1 MTFITY
7 EHEVNMPYV
16 TISATEGLSA
26 EQKKQ
31 LLERSSD
38 AVVQSIGAPL
48 ASVRVLLHDLP
59 NGHYLNAGQFNTPG
73 IMFVVDFIE
82 GRTEEQRNALIAALS
97 KVGLETTGIPES
109 EVRVRLLDFPKANM
123 GMAGGVSAKAMGR

>member
-1 MTFITY
+1 
-7 EHEVNMPYV
+7 MPYV

-26 EQKKQ
+26 EQKKH

-48 ASVRVLLHDLP
+48 ANVRVLLSELP
-59 NGHYLNAGQFNTPG
+59 NGHYLNAGEFNTPG
-73 IMFVVDFIE
+73 LMFVVDFIE
-82 GRTEEQRNALIAALS
+82 GRTEDQKNALIAALS

-109 EVRVRLLDFPKANM
+109 EVRVRLVDYPKANM

>member
-1 MTFITY
+1 
-7 EHEVNMPYV
+7 MPYV

-26 EQKKQ
+26 EKKKE

-48 ASVRVLLHDLP
+48 ASVRVMLHELP
-59 NGHYLNAGQFNTPG
+59 HGHYLNAGQFNTPG
-73 IMFVVDFIE
+73 LMFVVDFIE

-97 KVGLETTGIPES
+97 KTGFETTGIPEG

-123 GMAGGVSAKAMGR
+123 GMAGGISAKAMGR

>member
-1 MTFITY
+1 
-7 EHEVNMPYV
+7 MPYI

-38 AVVQSIGAPL
+38 AIVQSIGAPL
-48 ASVRVLLHDLP
+48 ASVRVMLHELP
-59 NGHYLNAGQFNTPG
+59 HGYYLNAGQFNTPG
-73 IMFVVDFIE
+73 LMFVVDFIE
-82 GRTEEQRNALIAALS
+82 GRTEEQKTALIAALS
-97 KVGLETTGIPES
+97 KTGCDISGIPES
-109 EVRVRLLDFPKANM
+109 EVRVRLVDFPKGNM